1 MAADVDARRAL
12 AVRRIREKNEFKAH
26 LLVYV
31 LVNAMIVL
39 VWVWTGAGFFWPIF
53 VIGFWG
59 IGLVTHGYN
68 AYRGTVIT
76 EAQIQ
81 REMRKLP

>member
-12 AVRRIREKNEFKAH
+12 AVRRIREKNEFKVH
-26 LLVYV
+26 LFIYV

-39 VWVWTGAGFFWPIF
+39 VWLWTGAGFFWPVF

-59 IGLVTHGYN
+59 IGLVTHAYN

-76 EAQIQ
+76 EDQIQ